1 MNAKEIASKKFDKSA
16 FGYKTEEVDSY
27 LDDVAAA
34 MNELT
39 AQNMELQNK
48 LEILASKLEEYRQ
61 DENSMKEALLG
72 AQKLGNTILKEAKE
86 KAVELLNEAQL
97 KSEEIR
103 KNAVEESQKSLAGI
117 KKDIEKE
124 QHTLLMTQRE
134 VSNFKSKLLA
144 LYKSHLDTITSIPE
158 IKEKDSEAVE
168 SISSKLAENAA
179 EPIAEAAPVAAPET
193 EEAPKAAEPA
203 VASSENEKNGVPPIY
218 QGRFGTRDETR
229 TLESKFGELR
239 FGRNN
244 NVKK

>member
-86 KAVELLNEAQL
+86 NIEGRIKFIENQV
-97 KSEEIR
+97 
-103 KNAVEESQKSLAGI
+103 KSLEQSI
-117 KKDIEKE
+117 ETTSQELKKKE
-124 QHTLLMTQRE
+124 DANTPGCFQLTTVE
-134 VSNFKSKLLA
+134 
-144 LYKSHLDTITSIPE
+144 TI
-158 IKEKDSEAVE
+158 
-168 SISSKLAENAA
+168 
-179 EPIAEAAPVAAPET
+179 
-193 EEAPKAAEPA
+193 
-203 VASSENEKNGVPPIY
+203 
-218 QGRFGTRDETR
+218 F
-229 TLESKFGELR
+229 F
-239 FGRNN
+239 
-244 NVKK
+244 